1 MIKLLKI
8 DRTKKTLSE
17 IEEEN
22 IKPEL
27 FIKEKEMEDFFA
39 ENDNLNKIFPSWHF
53 LTKQWPISNNRIQDT
68 IFFNPTTLSFAII
81 EYKLNDHNRIQQIL
95 KYRKRLSEEEKKK
108 LVDEAI
114 WEYYL

>member
-8 DRTKKTLSE
+8 NRTKKTLSE

-39 ENDNLNKIFPSWHF
+39 KSDNLNKIFPS
-53 LTKQWPISNNRIQDT
+53 
-68 IFFNPTTLSFAII
+68 
-81 EYKLNDHNRIQQIL
+81 
-95 KYRKRLSEEEKKK
+95 
-108 LVDEAI
+108 
-114 WEYYL
+114 